1 MARLVGIKVILG
13 ITSGTNDHLY
23 VGVAGRRGGKE
34 FALRPASGAPGVL
47 VSGFPQV
54 VSGHRGTTNYFLG
67 QVPGAP
73 SQSMNADLVP
83 LQAGPGGNNSP
94 DRYRIDADGVHTV
107 YLRKQGGLGHN
118 DDDAVRLTNIE
129 VFLFDA
135 NGVGGSQS
143 GSLYWNMQG
152 LNRRSVWL
160 SNEHGLQMS
169 LRQGGG

>member
-1 MARLVGIKVILG
+1 M
-13 ITSGTNDHLY
+13 
-23 VGVAGRRGGKE
+23 E
-34 FALRPASGAPGVL
+34 QRPQEL
-47 VSGFPQV
+47 E
-54 VSGHRGTTNYFLG
+54 
-67 QVPGAP
+67 
-73 SQSMNADLVP
+73 
-83 LQAGPGGNNSP
+83 
-94 DRYRIDADGVHTV
+94 
-107 YLRKQGGLGHN
+107 LGHN